1 MDKVLTE
8 FLVADMAPTSDK
20 AQYGNEEGL
29 SVQHYLI
36 KMLNQILTKLD
47 RNSQS
52 QSFAVIMSMIDW
64 FQAFDRQDHKL
75 GIQSFID
82 NGVRPSLI
90 PILLSFF
97 QERTMTVKW
106 NGKVSSSKSL
116 PGGGPQGGTLGIVEY
131 KSQSNNNTDFL
142 SADEKYKYIDDLSIL
157 ELVNLILHGISSY
170 NPKQQVPSD
179 IGIGNKFLHS
189 KDFKTQDYLNQ
200 ISEWTDLQ
208 LMKLNCKK
216 SNYK

>member
-1 MDKVLTE
+1 MSPKCKLEHLRKISGLPNFSKVMDKVLTE

-36 KMLNQILTKLD
+36 KMLNQILTQLD
-47 RNSQS
+47 RNSRL

-64 FQAFDRQDHKL
+64 SQAFDRQDHKL

-106 NGKVSSSKSL
+106 NGKICKRVCRHYSYSCSDASWCPR
-116 PGGGPQGGTLGIVEY
+116 PGEQ
-131 KSQSNNNTDFL
+131 
-142 SADEKYKYIDDLSIL
+142 
-157 ELVNLILHGISSY
+157 
-170 NPKQQVPSD
+170 
-179 IGIGNKFLHS
+179 
-189 KDFKTQDYLNQ
+189 
-200 ISEWTDLQ
+200 
-208 LMKLNCKK
+208 
-216 SNYK
+216 